1 MTTNGPSWLSN
12 WFTQFTKSFQPTT
25 TTTTRSPKVIKLPTI
40 SPSALQQLQRLYQKA
55 GTENEIDDESESAS
69 IDSNES
75 SSSPVVNVAT
85 ATISESFSHQLPP
98 VVVAIL
104 RENRSQQPHRSKEK
118 IDSITRDLSNV
129 DLD

>member
-1 MTTNGPSWLSN
+1 MPA
-12 WFTQFTKSFQPTT
+12 
-25 TTTTRSPKVIKLPTI
+25 IA
-40 SPSALQQLQRLYQKA
+40 PSALQQLQRLYQKA
-55 GTENEIDDESESAS
+55 GRENEVEDDGESAS
-69 IDSNES
+69 IESNES
-75 SSSPVVNVAT
+75 SSSPVIEVAT

-104 RENRSQQPHRSKEK
+104 RENRSQQPHRSREK